1 MEISKNFDSKNLESK
16 WYDYWIKNKY
26 FSSIPNEKTPY
37 TIVIPPPNV
46 TGILHMGHMLNNTI
60 QDILIRKARLEGFN
74 ACWIPGTDH
83 ASIATEAKVVNKL
96 KSQGITKKD
105 LTRDEFLNHAWD
117 WTEEH
122 GGLILEQL
130 KKLGCSCDWDRTKFT
145 LDNDMSESVI
155 KVFIELHEKNLI
167 YKGYRM
173 VNWDPEAKTTL
184 SNEEVIYEEVN
195 SKLYHIKYKI
205 IGSEETLSVATT
217 RPETIFGDTAIA
229 INPSDERYTH
239 LKGKKV
245 LIPIVN
251 KEIPVIY
258 DDYVDIEFGTGCLKV
273 TPAHSENDKII
284 GDKHNLEIVDIF
296 NEDAT
301 LNHFGLHFEGL
312 DRFVVRDKISIELN
326 EIGALS
332 KTKDHIN
339 SVGKSERTKCIIEPR
354 LSEQWFLKMEDIS
367 KPALDAVMKDEIKLF
382 PKKFKNTYRNW
393 MENVRDWNISRQL
406 WWGHQI
412 PVYYYDTN
420 KSKYV
425 VAENIDL
432 ALEKAKKESGNYN
445 LKLSDLSQ
453 EEDVLDTWFS
463 SWIWP
468 ISVLDGI
475 RNPENDEFKYY
486 YPTNDLVTG
495 PDILFFWVAR
505 MIVSGLE
512 FKKNIPFSSV
522 YFTGLVRDKQGR
534 KMSKQLGNSP
544 DAVKL
549 IEDFGADSVRV
560 GLLLSAPAGNDLLFD
575 ESLCQ
580 QGKNFS
586 NKVWN
591 SFRLISS
598 WKVSKEIQQS
608 DYSKSAVEWFENKF
622 NLRLLEI
629 EDHFS
634 KYRISD
640 ALMSIY
646 KLVWDDFCS
655 WYLEIVKPGYQQPL
669 DFSTYNSSI
678 ILFKKCLTV
687 MHPFMPFITEEIW
700 SKIKSENDSSLVV
713 SKWPKHMKGNKSVI
727 EKFQEITDLV
737 SGVRKFRKNKGI
749 SFKEEITLFSKVVF
763 EKELVSVLLKLSN
776 VVLTNDFSK
785 KELNTT
791 SFIVGSNEF
800 HVNNKVDEIEDTAK
814 IKQDLDY
821 NLGFLK
827 SIKAKLS
834 NKRFVENAPKN
845 VLENELK
852 KEKDTLAKIAILK
865 SKLIN

>member
-1 MEISKNFDSKNLESK
+1 
-16 WYDYWIKNKY
+16 
-26 FSSIPNEKTPY
+26 
-37 TIVIPPPNV
+37 
-46 TGILHMGHMLNNTI
+46 
-60 QDILIRKARLEGFN
+60 
-74 ACWIPGTDH
+74 
-83 ASIATEAKVVNKL
+83 
-96 KSQGITKKD
+96 
-105 LTRDEFLNHAWD
+105 
-117 WTEEH
+117 
-122 GGLILEQL
+122 
-130 KKLGCSCDWDRTKFT
+130 
-145 LDNDMSESVI
+145 
-155 KVFIELHEKNLI
+155 
-167 YKGYRM
+167 
-173 VNWDPEAKTTL
+173 
-184 SNEEVIYEEVN
+184 
-195 SKLYHIKYKI
+195 
-205 IGSEETLSVATT
+205 
-217 RPETIFGDTAIA
+217 
-229 INPSDERYTH
+229 
-239 LKGKKV
+239 
-245 LIPIVN
+245 
-251 KEIPVIY
+251 
-258 DDYVDIEFGTGCLKV
+258 
-273 TPAHSENDKII
+273 
-284 GDKHNLEIVDIF
+284 
-296 NEDAT
+296 
-301 LNHFGLHFEGL
+301 
-312 DRFVVRDKISIELN
+312 
-326 EIGALS
+326 
-332 KTKDHIN
+332 
-339 SVGKSERTKCIIEPR
+339 
-354 LSEQWFLKMEDIS
+354 
-367 KPALDAVMKDEIKLF
+367 
-382 PKKFKNTYRNW
+382 
-393 MENVRDWNISRQL
+393 
-406 WWGHQI
+406 
-412 PVYYYDTN
+412 
-420 KSKYV
+420 
-425 VAENIDL
+425 
-432 ALEKAKKESGNYN
+432 
-445 LKLSDLSQ
+445 
-453 EEDVLDTWFS
+453 
-463 SWIWP
+463 
-468 ISVLDGI
+468 
-475 RNPENDEFKYY
+475 
-486 YPTNDLVTG
+486 
-495 PDILFFWVAR
+495 

-560 GLLLSAPAGNDLLFD
+560 GLLLSAPAGNDLLFE

-669 DFSTYNSSI
+669 DLSTYNSSI

-713 SKWPKHMKGNKSVI
+713 SKWPKHMKGDKSVI

-737 SGVRKFRKNKGI
+737 TGVRKFRKNKGI

-776 VVLTNDFSK
+776 VVLSNDFSK

-800 HVNNKVDEIEDTAK
+800 HVNNKVDEIEDTEK

-865 SKLIN
+865 SKLKN

>member
-1 MEISKNFDSKNLESK
+1 
-16 WYDYWIKNKY
+16 
-26 FSSIPNEKTPY
+26 
-37 TIVIPPPNV
+37 
-46 TGILHMGHMLNNTI
+46 
-60 QDILIRKARLEGFN
+60 
-74 ACWIPGTDH
+74 
-83 ASIATEAKVVNKL
+83 
-96 KSQGITKKD
+96 
-105 LTRDEFLNHAWD
+105 
-117 WTEEH
+117 
-122 GGLILEQL
+122 
-130 KKLGCSCDWDRTKFT
+130 
-145 LDNDMSESVI
+145 
-155 KVFIELHEKNLI
+155 
-167 YKGYRM
+167 
-173 VNWDPEAKTTL
+173 
-184 SNEEVIYEEVN
+184 
-195 SKLYHIKYKI
+195 
-205 IGSEETLSVATT
+205 
-217 RPETIFGDTAIA
+217 
-229 INPSDERYTH
+229 
-239 LKGKKV
+239 
-245 LIPIVN
+245 
-251 KEIPVIY
+251 
-258 DDYVDIEFGTGCLKV
+258 
-273 TPAHSENDKII
+273 
-284 GDKHNLEIVDIF
+284 
-296 NEDAT
+296 
-301 LNHFGLHFEGL
+301 
-312 DRFVVRDKISIELN
+312 
-326 EIGALS
+326 
-332 KTKDHIN
+332 
-339 SVGKSERTKCIIEPR
+339 
-354 LSEQWFLKMEDIS
+354 
-367 KPALDAVMKDEIKLF
+367 
-382 PKKFKNTYRNW
+382 
-393 MENVRDWNISRQL
+393 
-406 WWGHQI
+406 
-412 PVYYYDTN
+412 
-420 KSKYV
+420 
-425 VAENIDL
+425 
-432 ALEKAKKESGNYN
+432 
-445 LKLSDLSQ
+445 
-453 EEDVLDTWFS
+453 
-463 SWIWP
+463 
-468 ISVLDGI
+468 
-475 RNPENDEFKYY
+475 
-486 YPTNDLVTG
+486 
-495 PDILFFWVAR
+495 
-505 MIVSGLE
+505 
-512 FKKNIPFSSV
+512 
-522 YFTGLVRDKQGR
+522 VRDKQGR

-622 NLRLLEI
+622 NIRLLEI

-713 SKWPKHMKGNKSVI
+713 SKWPKHMKCDKSVI

-737 SGVRKFRKNKGI
+737 TGVRKFRKNKGI